1 MWGSPT
7 PTARAVGVLVVLLL
21 GSAAHPALLARGG
34 GLAQDSPP
42 ATTPATSQVDIR
54 DLIGRLFGRNDDTEP
69 DIPQGDTGER
79 RFIVFPTFGGNPAI
93 GFSAGVLANL
103 TDYLGDPATTTLSS
117 MLVSA
122 AFTTERQVLLVS
134 RSDFSLPNDSL
145 HLLGDWRFYRF
156 SERTH
161 GLGSDRPNTPSA
173 DVNYDWLRLH
183 QTVYRPLWFGVE
195 AGVGYH
201 LDVHSNIRL
210 AEEQEAMQLPVSQV
224 IDSDT
229 TTSSGLSLNLVL
241 DTRDSPLNP
250 DQGLLARASY
260 TFYRTGLGGD
270 SDWDSLQLEGRAFQR
285 LPGSRRQTVG
295 VWAIGWLTRAGD
307 PPYFDLPSVGWDT
320 YGRTG
325 RSYRAGRFRGRSWV
339 YSEIEYR
346 TDVTRNGLIGMVGFL
361 NASTMSDFDTR
372 DFQRWRPGG
381 GFGARFKLDK
391 DRRSNIGVDL
401 AWGQEGSVGL
411 YLALNEAF

>member
-1 MWGSPT
+1 M
-7 PTARAVGVLVVLLL
+7 LLL

-79 RFIVFPTFGGNPAI
+79 RFIVFPTFGGNPSI

-103 TDYLGDPATTTLSS
+103 TDYWGDPATTTLSS

-134 RSDFSLPNDSL
+134 RSDFSLPNDTS

-210 AEEQEAMQLPVSQV
+210 AEEQEAMLLPVSQV
-224 IDSDT
+224 IDSET

-250 DQGLLARASY
+250 
-260 TFYRTGLGGD
+260 
-270 SDWDSLQLEGRAFQR
+270 E
-285 LPGSRRQTVG
+285 
-295 VWAIGWLTRAGD
+295 
-307 PPYFDLPSVGWDT
+307 
-320 YGRTG
+320 
-325 RSYRAGRFRGRSWV
+325 
-339 YSEIEYR
+339 
-346 TDVTRNGLIGMVGFL
+346 
-361 NASTMSDFDTR
+361 
-372 DFQRWRPGG
+372 
-381 GFGARFKLDK
+381 
-391 DRRSNIGVDL
+391 
-401 AWGQEGSVGL
+401 
-411 YLALNEAF
+411 